1 MGIKLTYGVFMI
13 ATKKYLPRAIA
24 GVSLLIYL
32 AFAFFLY
39 RYNILPIKYRV
50 LILTIFPIVLVLYGI
65 LAYKKKIKKPGNI
78 VFLIILIIIS
88 LSELVFMSYANTSIK
103 TINEISNKDTSLM
116 TEMSYIVRADS
127 PYKSLEDIKDKKLA
141 VAETED
147 EETLKEVLAK
157 YKDEYKTDLEESKYI
172 DYLSLAK
179 GLLRG
184 KEDVILL
191 NEGFRNIVEETEDT
205 FNEETRV
212 LGSSLVESKAN
223 EDQTDKEEVAEDGA
237 FNVYISGIDTYGSLS
252 NVSRSDVNL
261 VISVNPVKGKVL
273 ITTIPRDSYVDIPGK
288 GMDKLTHAGL
298 FGVDSSIQTIEN
310 LLNINIDYY
319 GKVNFTT
326 LTELID
332 MLGGIDVDSP
342 VAFTSLHGNYY
353 FNKGINH
360 LDGDKALAFARERY
374 HLVEGDF
381 DRGRNHTRIIA
392 AIINKMLRPEMLL
405 NFNNISQ
412 VALKSVNT
420 DMPYEKMIELVNK
433 QIDSGKKWEIQSQSL
448 EGTGTMDLKSA
459 LMPEAKLYMMVVNEE
474 SLAKVEKKIEENN
487 K

>member
-1 MGIKLTYGVFMI
+1 MK
-13 ATKKYLPRAIA
+13 TKKYFGKLI
-24 GVSLLIYL
+24 GGLSFIIYL
-32 AFAFFLY
+32 IFAFFLY
-39 RYNILPIKYRV
+39 KYNILPIKYRV
-50 LILTIFPIVLVLYGI
+50 LLLVILPVILLCYLY
-65 LAYKKKIKKPGNI
+65 LSSKDKIKKTGNI
-78 VFLIILIIIS
+78 IFSIILIIIS
-88 LSELVFMSYANTSIK
+88 ISEIIFISFANSSIK
-103 TINEISNKDTSLM
+103 TINEISKKDNSLM
-116 TEMSYIVRADS
+116 TEMSYIVRKDS
-127 PYKSLEDIKDKKLA
+127 PYKSLEDIKEASLSI
-141 VAETED
+141 AETE
-147 EETLKEVLAK
+147 ESETIDEVLRK
-157 YKDEYKTDLEESKYI
+157 YKKEFDTDIATNKYI
-172 DYLSLAK
+172 DYLSLGK
-179 GLLRG
+179 SLLRG
-184 KEDVILL
+184 KEEVMLL
-191 NEGFRNIVEETEDT
+191 NEGFRSLIEESEENFSQDT
-205 FNEETRV
+205 RKI
-212 LGSSLVESKAN
+212 GSVLVENKKKES
-223 EDQTDKEEVAEDGA
+223 EDDKEVVAQNES

-332 MLGGIDVDSP
+332 VLGGIDVENP
-342 VAFTSLHGNYY
+342 RAFSAEGYNFVQGT
-353 FNKGINH
+353 NH
-360 LDGDKALAFARERY
+360 LDGAASLVFARDRY
-374 HLVEGDF
+374 HQAEGDF

-459 LMPEAKLYMMVVNEE
+459 LMPEVKLYMMVPSEE
-474 SLAKVEKKIEENN
+474 SVKEVEGKIKENN

>member
-1 MGIKLTYGVFMI
+1 MK
-13 ATKKYLPRAIA
+13 TKKYFGKLI
-24 GVSLLIYL
+24 GGLSFIIYL
-32 AFAFFLY
+32 IFAFFLY
-39 RYNILPIKYRV
+39 KYNILPIKYRV
-50 LILTIFPIVLVLYGI
+50 LLLVILPVILLCYLY
-65 LAYKKKIKKPGNI
+65 LSSKDKIKKTGNI
-78 VFLIILIIIS
+78 IFSIILIIIS
-88 LSELVFMSYANTSIK
+88 ISEIIFISFANSSIK
-103 TINEISNKDTSLM
+103 TINEISKKDNSLM
-116 TEMSYIVRADS
+116 TEMSYIVRKDS
-127 PYKSLEDIKDKKLA
+127 PYKSLEDIKEAHLSI
-141 VAETED
+141 VETE
-147 EETLKEVLAK
+147 EAEIIEEVLKK
-157 YKDEYKTDLEESKYI
+157 YKEEFGIDLATNKYI
-172 DYLSLAK
+172 DYHSLGK
-179 GLLRG
+179 SLLRG
-184 KEDVILL
+184 KEEIMLL
-191 NEGFRNIVEETEDT
+191 NEGFRSLIEESEENFSQDT
-205 FNEETRV
+205 RKI
-212 LGSSLVESKAN
+212 GSVLVENKKKESEDDREVVAQN
-223 EDQTDKEEVAEDGA
+223 ES

-332 MLGGIDVDSP
+332 VLGGIDVENP
-342 VAFTSLHGNYY
+342 RAFSAGGYNFVQGT
-353 FNKGINH
+353 NH
-360 LDGDKALAFARERY
+360 LDGAASLVFARDRY
-374 HLVEGDF
+374 HQAEGDF

-459 LMPEAKLYMMVVNEE
+459 LMPEAKLYMMVVNED
-474 SLAKVEKKIEENN
+474 SLAKVEKKIKDNN

>member
-1 MGIKLTYGVFMI
+1 MK
-13 ATKKYLPRAIA
+13 TKKYFGKLI
-24 GVSLLIYL
+24 GGLSFIIYL
-32 AFAFFLY
+32 IFAFFLY
-39 RYNILPIKYRV
+39 KYNILPIKYRV
-50 LILTIFPIVLVLYGI
+50 LLLVILPVILLCYLY
-65 LAYKKKIKKPGNI
+65 LSSKDKIKKTGNI
-78 VFLIILIIIS
+78 IFSIILIIIS
-88 LSELVFMSYANTSIK
+88 ISEIIFISFANSSIK
-103 TINEISNKDTSLM
+103 TINEISKKDNSLM
-116 TEMSYIVRADS
+116 TEMSYIVRKDS
-127 PYKSLEDIKDKKLA
+127 PYKSLEDINEASLSI
-141 VAETED
+141 AETE
-147 EETLKEVLAK
+147 ESETIDEVLRK
-157 YKDEYKTDLEESKYI
+157 YKKEFDTDIATNKYI
-172 DYLSLAK
+172 DYLSLGK
-179 GLLRG
+179 SLLRG
-184 KEDVILL
+184 KEEVMLL
-191 NEGFRNIVEETEDT
+191 NEGFRSLIEESEENFSQDT
-205 FNEETRV
+205 RKI
-212 LGSSLVESKAN
+212 GSVLVENKKKES
-223 EDQTDKEEVAEDGA
+223 EDDKEVVAQNES

-332 MLGGIDVDSP
+332 VLGGIDVENP
-342 VAFTSLHGNYY
+342 RAFSAEGYNFVQGT
-353 FNKGINH
+353 NH
-360 LDGDKALAFARERY
+360 LDGSASLVFARDRY
-374 HLVEGDF
+374 HQAEGDF

-459 LMPEAKLYMMVVNEE
+459 LMPEAKLYMMVVNED
-474 SLAKVEKKIEENN
+474 SLAKVEKKIKDNN